1 MNILFNLF
9 SSVIIPGIIWDIL
22 KTGSEYSLKNIIE
35 KFSKWNIS
43 DKEAE
48 EIKQLIDDLKL
59 KKISSKK
66 ELKFFF

>member
-48 EIKQLIDDLKL
+48 EIRKNTKVKLEKQRYKWR
-59 KKISSKK
+59 
-66 ELKFFF
+66 EL

>member
-48 EIKQLIDDLKL
+48 EIMVNSFILLI
-59 KKISSKK
+59 I
-66 ELKFFF
+66 FAI